1 MIISACGRRIVPQ
14 SHTQNPMPL
23 FTIGISHHT
32 APIEIREKVAITRSE
47 YADRVQELC
56 AMSGVEEVVI
66 LGTCNRTEIYCLSS
80 KTGKEAM
87 LDWIHRINDISPGF
101 TDEHTELSSIPK

>member
-1 MIISACGRRIVPQ
+1 
-14 SHTQNPMPL
+14 MPL

-47 YADRVQELC
+47 YAGRVQELC
-56 AMSGVEEVVI
+56 AMPGVEEVII

-80 KTGKEAM
+80 ETGKETL
-87 LDWIHRINDISPGF
+87 LDWIHQINDITPG
-101 TDEHTELSSIPK
+101 ELDRAFLRLSGRRRLRAT